1 MSGAA
6 FEVASQA
13 TTGPLTKSRSPLAH
27 LLHALNQPLT
37 GLQCSLELA
46 VAGRRRPEEYVRTLR
61 EALDLTERTRVLVE
75 AIRELTDAQPTA
87 EVEETFQFHE
97 LLRDT
102 ADDLRPVAAALGVR
116 LVLVSSLPLS
126 VKTDR
131 RSMATLVFRLLESA
145 LALTQTG
152 SDLQIVVAPELEQLC
167 LVVSWKQGATPQHS
181 PFSRQE
187 LALLIAQAGFERAG
201 GEWNHTRE
209 GTTQSCTVCL
219 PLASGLSQF
228 NLADQPRSSGDSK

>member
-6 FEVASQA
+6 SPVASQGA
-13 TTGPLTKSRSPLAH
+13 TAALTKSRSPLAH

-46 VAGRRRPEEYVRTLR
+46 VAGRRRPEEYVRTIR
-61 EALDLTERTRVLVE
+61 EGLDLTERMRVLVQ
-75 AIRELTDAQPTA
+75 AIRELTDTQPSA
-87 EVEETFQFHE
+87 EAEETFKFDG

-116 LVLVSSLPLS
+116 LVLVSSDPFS
-126 VKTDR
+126 VKADR
-131 RSMATLVFRLLESA
+131 RAMATLVFRLLESA
-145 LALTQTG
+145 LALTQKG
-152 SDLQIVVAPELEQLC
+152 SDLKIVVAPELEQIRV
-167 LVVSWKQGATPQHS
+167 VVSWKQGATPQHS

-201 GEWNHTRE
+201 GEWNLTRE
-209 GTTQSCTVCL
+209 GTMQSCTVRLSLTSAL
-219 PLASGLSQF
+219 PRV
-228 NLADQPRSSGDSK
+228 NLRDQPCTSGDSQ

>member
-6 FEVASQA
+6 SPVASPGA
-13 TTGPLTKSRSPLAH
+13 TGALTKSRSPLAH

-46 VAGRRRPEEYVRTLR
+46 VAGRRRPEEYVRTIR
-61 EALDLTERTRVLVE
+61 EGLDLTERMRVLVQ
-75 AIRELTDAQPTA
+75 AIRELTDTQPSA
-87 EVEETFQFHE
+87 EAEETFKFDE

-102 ADDLRPVAAALGVR
+102 TDNLRPVAAALGVR

-126 VKTDR
+126 VKAER
-131 RSMATLVFRLLESA
+131 RAMATLVFRLLESA
-145 LALTQTG
+145 LALTQKG
-152 SDLQIVVAPELEQLC
+152 SDLKIVVAPELEQIRV
-167 LVVSWKQGATPQHS
+167 VVSWKQGATPQHS
-181 PFSRQE
+181 PFSRPE

-209 GTTQSCTVCL
+209 GTTQSCTVRL
-219 PLASGLSQF
+219 PLASALPRV
-228 NLADQPRSSGDSK
+228 NLRDQPCTSGDSQ

>member
-6 FEVASQA
+6 SQVASPSA
-13 TTGPLTKSRSPLAH
+13 TGALTKSRSPLAH

-61 EALDLTERTRVLVE
+61 EGLDLTERMRVLVE
-75 AIRELTDAQPTA
+75 AIRELTDTQPDAGA
-87 EVEETFQFHE
+87 EEIFKFGE

-102 ADDLRPVAAALGVR
+102 ADDLRPVAATLGVR
-116 LVLVSSLPLS
+116 LVLVSCLPLS
-126 VKTDR
+126 LKADR
-131 RSMATLVFRLLESA
+131 RSMAALIFRLLESA

-152 SDLQIVVAPELEQLC
+152 SDLQIVVASELEQIR

-209 GTTQSCTVCL
+209 GTMQSCTVRL
-219 PLASGLSQF
+219 PLASALPHV
-228 NLADQPRSSGDSK
+228 NLRDQPCTSGDSQ